1 MTEAVYRSPQAM
13 RQAVKDRLRR
23 LAQDQPGTQL
33 ADLQRQ
39 FAYDRLLSRVFRVDP
54 DQWVLKGAAAM
65 LARLGARARHTLDI
79 DLYGQQGNLDEAEN
93 ALVQLLRSTSVTT
106 FDSHWTRVAE
116 LCRNSVHCAS
126 RWSPTWV

>member
-1 MTEAVYRSPQAM
+1 MSEAGYVSPQAV

-39 FAYDRLLSRVFRVDP
+39 FAYDRLLSRVFRMDP

-65 LARLGARARHTLDI
+65 LARLGARPRHTLDI
-79 DLYGQQGNLDEAEN
+79 DFYGQHGNLDEAEN
-93 ALVQLLRSTSVTT
+93 ALRAAASL
-106 FDSHWTRVAE
+106 E
-116 LCRNSVHCAS
+116 LGDHFRFALESGRQIV
-126 RWSPTWV
+126 